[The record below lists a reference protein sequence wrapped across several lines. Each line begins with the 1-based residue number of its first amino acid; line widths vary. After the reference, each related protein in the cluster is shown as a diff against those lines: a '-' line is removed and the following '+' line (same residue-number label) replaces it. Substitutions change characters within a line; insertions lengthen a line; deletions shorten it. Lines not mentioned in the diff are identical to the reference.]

1 MDLQL
6 TILYSHKSNATNSP
20 LLRLPAE
27 LRNMIFG
34 WVFYDVLY
42 VLSES
47 YRSHESIVYMH
58 VDDCPGS

>member
-1 MDLQL
+1 
-6 TILYSHKSNATNSP
+6 
-20 LLRLPAE
+20 
-27 LRNMIFG
+27 MIFG